1 MAAVAPKGPILPRKS
16 TARERIT
23 ASCGNLAFQVGV
35 LIAVERNRLG
45 LTQAQLAKR
54 TGTLQSAISD
64 VENGEPATNMSDA
77 TIERIFS
84 VLSLGRRS
92 RAANYIKWWRDN
104 APRP

>member
-1 MAAVAPKGPILPRKS
+1 MLPRKR
-16 TARERIT
+16 TARAQIT
-23 ASCGNLAFQVGV
+23 ASCRSLAFQAGV

-64 VENGEPATNMSDA
+64 IENGEPATNMSDV

-84 VLSLGRRS
+84 TLVLGRRS
-92 RAANYIKWWRDN
+92 RAANYVKWWRNN
-104 APRP
+104 APPQ